1 MNLSLHA
8 IDVAIVIGYLLAV
21 LGLGVWVGRGQ
32 KDTVDY
38 FLGDRSLPTWA
49 VLLSIVATETS
60 TVTFLSIPGFAYV
73 AQGGDMRFLQI
84 TFGYIV
90 GRLLVVWILL
100 PLYFQGEAFTAYEVL
115 QRRFGRASRR
125 ATSLLFLVT
134 RNLSDALRLFLT
146 ALALQVA
153 VGLELPTCIIVM
165 GAITVFYTF
174 IGGVKSV
181 VWNDCLQFFIYILGA
196 AIALGTI
203 VARLPDGWYQIAR
216 FGEEFEKFRVFDF
229 EFSLTKPS
237 MTFWAGLV
245 GGMFLTA
252 ATHGTDQL
260 MVQRYLTAR
269 SQRAA
274 SWALALSGVVVC
286 AQFALFLLIG
296 VALACF
302 FNEFPPEVPFGPKDG
317 DKVFSYFIV
326 RHMNVGFVGLTLSAI
341 LAAAMST
348 LSGSLN
354 SSSTAFIND
363 LYLPLTKSE
372 PSPERQLW
380 ISRIS
385 TAFFGALQVC
395 IALASY
401 YLGTNKNTVDSV
413 LMIAGFAL
421 GPLLGLYFLA
431 VFAKRVEQREA
442 LLGFCVGVAALSYIA
457 LETPLYGYWY
467 ACAGS
472 GITFAAGLL
481 LSYVL
486 PSADGT
492 NVTSSN

>member
-1 MNLSLHA
+1 MNLFIHP
-8 IDVAIVIGYLLAV
+8 IDAAIVIGYLMAV
-21 LGLGVWVGRGQ
+21 LALGMWVGRGQ

-73 AQGGDMRFLQI
+73 ANGGDMRFLQI

-100 PLYFQGEAFTAYEVL
+100 PLYFQGQSFTAYEVL
-115 QRRFGRASRR
+115 QRRFGPASRR

-146 ALALQVA
+146 ALALQQA
-153 VGLELPTCIIVM
+153 VGLELSTCIIVM
-165 GAITVFYTF
+165 GIVTIVYTF
-174 IGGVKSV
+174 VGGVKSV

-196 AIALGTI
+196 VIALVVI
-203 VARLPDGWYQIAR
+203 IQRLPDGWYQITR
-216 FGEEFEKFRVFDF
+216 FAEEHDKFRVFDF
-229 EFSLTKPS
+229 EFSLTKNT
-237 MTFWAGLV
+237 MTFWAGIV
-245 GGMFLTA
+245 GGAFLTA

-274 SWALALSGVVVC
+274 AWALGLSGFVVC

-302 FNEFPPEVPFGPKDG
+302 YAEFPPAVPFGPKDG

-326 RHMNVGFVGLTLSAI
+326 HHMSVGLVGITLSAI
-341 LAAAMST
+341 FAAAMST

-354 SSSTAFIND
+354 SSSTALIND

-372 PSPERQLW
+372 PSPQRQLW
-380 ISRIS
+380 ISRVA
-385 TAFFGALQVC
+385 TVCFGLLQIC

-401 YLGTNKNTVDSV
+401 YLGTNENTVNSV
-413 LMIAGFAL
+413 LTIAGFAL

-431 VFAKRVEQREA
+431 VFAQRVRQREA
-442 LLGFCVGVAALSYIA
+442 LAGFCVGVAALTYIA
-457 LETPLYGYWY
+457 LATPLYGYWY
-467 ACAGS
+467 AGVGAF
-472 GITFAAGLL
+472 ITFTAGVF
-481 LSYVL
+481 LSFVL
-486 PSADGT
+486 PQSNSTDPA
-492 NVTSSN
+492 SS